1 MSSNATLYLGFD
13 LSTQQLKGLAITA
26 NLKVVH
32 EAKFDFDADAFGFNV
47 TKGVLTNEAEHE
59 VFAPVAMFLQ
69 AIDNVLDKLRTSGLD
84 FEDVRGISS
93 AGMQHG
99 SVFWNADAESLLSSL
114 DPEETLQQQ
123 LGGAFSYTFSPNW
136 QDASTQKECD
146 EFDAELGGP
155 EALAQ
160 ATGSSAHHRFTGPQ
174 IYRFRRKHPAEYVKT
189 TRISLVSSFLA
200 TVLLGKFAP
209 FDISDV
215 CGMDLWDIK
224 AGKWNEKLLA
234 LAAGSYGVEDLKSKL
249 GNVPEDGGVHLG
261 SISKYFI
268 DRYGFNSNCTIIAS
282 TGDNPSTI
290 LALPLRQND
299 AMVSLGTSTTFLMST
314 PEYKP
319 DPSVHFFNS
328 PTTAGLYM
336 FMLCYK
342 NGGLAREHIRNDVN
356 KSLNVT
362 DLNTWAEFDKL
373 LEHSE
378 PLGQKTQDSPMQL
391 GLFFPRP
398 EIVPNLP
405 EGEWHYTYEPSTKKL
420 SQSKQ
425 APSAADRARLI
436 IESQLLSLRLR
447 SRELVR
453 SPDQKLPPQPRRIY
467 LVGGGSRNKAMAKVA
482 GEILGGS
489 EGIYKL
495 DVGENACA
503 LGAAYKAVWACERKE
518 GESFEELIGKRWNE
532 ASFVEKIAEGYQE
545 GTWERYGKA
554 LDGFAQMEK
563 ELLERYGG
571 KGADDDA
578 HRTMK
583 QEAI

>member
-1 MSSNATLYLGFD
+1 MSSVPLYLGFD
-13 LSTQQLKGLAITA
+13 LSTQQLKGIVVTA
-26 NLKVVH
+26 DLKVVH

-47 TKGVLTNEAEHE
+47 TKGVMTNEVEHE

-69 AIDNVLDKLRTSGLD
+69 AVDNVLDRLRTSGLK
-84 FEDVRGISS
+84 FQDVRGISS

-99 SVFWNADAESLLSSL
+99 SVFWNANAEPLLSSL
-114 DPEETLQQQ
+114 DPDKTLQQQ
-123 LGGAFSYTFSPNW
+123 LQGAFSYPFSPNW

-146 EFDAELGGP
+146 EFNAELGSP

-160 ATGSSAHHRFTGPQ
+160 TTGSSAHHRFTGPQ
-174 IYRFRRKHPAEYVKT
+174 IHRFQRKHPTEYLKT

-200 TVLLGKFAP
+200 TVLLGRFAP
-209 FDISDV
+209 IDISDV

-224 AGKWNEKLLA
+224 DGKWNEKLLA
-234 LAAGSYGVEDLKSKL
+234 LAAGSYGAEDLKSKL
-249 GNVPEDGGVHLG
+249 GDVPQDGGAHLG
-261 SISKYFI
+261 SISRYFI
-268 DRYGFNSNCTIIAS
+268 DRYGFGSDCTIIAS

-342 NGGLAREHIRNDVN
+342 NGGLARENVRDDVN
-356 KSLNVT
+356 KSLSVSNS
-362 DLNTWAEFDKL
+362 NSWAEFDKL
-373 LEHSE
+373 LESSE
-378 PLGQKTQDSPMQL
+378 PLGQKSQASSMKM

-405 EGEWHYTYEPSTKKL
+405 EGEWHYMYEPSTKEL
-420 SQSKQ
+420 SESKQ
-425 APSAADRARLI
+425 APSASERVRLI
-436 IESQLLSLRLR
+436 VESQLLSLRLR

-453 SPDQKLPPQPRRIY
+453 SPNPELPPQPRRIY
-467 LVGGGSRNKAMAKVA
+467 LVGGGSRNKAIAKVT
-482 GEILGGS
+482 GQVLGGS

-503 LGAAYKAVWACERKE
+503 LGAAYKAVWACERQE
-518 GESFEELIGKRWNE
+518 GESFEELIGKRWDE
-532 ASFVEKIAEGYQE
+532 ASFIEKIAEGYQQ
-545 GTWERYGKA
+545 GTWETYGEA
-554 LDGFAQMEK
+554 LDGFAEMEK
-563 ELLERYGG
+563 VLLKRYGS
-571 KGADDDA
+571 KGAEDNA
-578 HRTMK
+578 QRIMK
-583 QEAI
+583 QEGT

>member
-1 MSSNATLYLGFD
+1 MSSVPLYLGFD
-13 LSTQQLKGLAITA
+13 LSTQQLKGIVVTA
-26 NLKVVH
+26 DLKVVH

-47 TKGVLTNEAEHE
+47 TKGVMTNEIEQE

-69 AIDNVLDKLRTSGLD
+69 AVDNVLDRLRTSGLK
-84 FEDVRGISS
+84 FQDVRGISS

-99 SVFWNADAESLLSSL
+99 SVFWNANAEPLLSSL
-114 DPEETLQQQ
+114 DPDKTLQQQ
-123 LGGAFSYTFSPNW
+123 LQGAFSYPFSPNW

-146 EFDAELGGP
+146 EFNAELGSP

-160 ATGSSAHHRFTGPQ
+160 TTGSSAHHRFTGPQ
-174 IYRFRRKHPAEYVKT
+174 IYRFQRKHPTEYLKT

-200 TVLLGKFAP
+200 TVLLGRFAP
-209 FDISDV
+209 IDISDV

-224 AGKWNEKLLA
+224 DGKWNEKLLA
-234 LAAGSYGVEDLKSKL
+234 LAAGSYGAEDLKSKL
-249 GNVPEDGGVHLG
+249 GDVPQDGGAHLG
-261 SISKYFI
+261 SISRYFI
-268 DRYGFNSNCTIIAS
+268 DRYGFGSDCTIIAS

-342 NGGLAREHIRNDVN
+342 NGGLARENVRDDVN
-356 KSLNVT
+356 KSLSVSNS
-362 DLNTWAEFDKL
+362 NSWAEFDKL
-373 LEHSE
+373 LESSE
-378 PLGQKTQDSPMQL
+378 PLGQKSQASSMKM

-405 EGEWHYTYEPSTKKL
+405 EGEWHYMYEPSTKEL
-420 SQSKQ
+420 SESKQ
-425 APSAADRARLI
+425 APSASERVRLI
-436 IESQLLSLRLR
+436 VESQLLSLRLR

-453 SPDQKLPPQPRRIY
+453 SPNPELPPQPRRIY
-467 LVGGGSRNKAMAKVA
+467 LVGGGSRNKAIAKVT
-482 GEILGGS
+482 GQVLGGS

-503 LGAAYKAVWACERKE
+503 LGAAYKAVWACERQE
-518 GESFEELIGKRWNE
+518 GESFEELIGKRWDE
-532 ASFVEKIAEGYQE
+532 ASFIEKIAEGYQQ
-545 GTWERYGKA
+545 GTWETYGKA
-554 LDGFAQMEK
+554 LDGFAEMEK
-563 ELLERYGG
+563 VLLKRYGS
-571 KGADDDA
+571 KGAEDNA
-578 HRTMK
+578 QRIMK
-583 QEAI
+583 QEGT